1 MCLFEFT
8 HPIDFP
14 FKDARKL
21 QITILGHISR
31 RFPYIVF
38 FSLRVSVIKM
48 ANPAL
53 LFSIFFTKSGIKS
66 PENFEDQSVV
76 GWKHP
81 NTHPIAGLK
90 RLYIYNYIL
99 LYIYIT
105 YNVSRCYPLL
115 TLAEPM
121 HSPIWWIRKG
131 IQIWCGKSTHVNP
144 KFW

>member
-1 MCLFEFT
+1 MCLFEFS

-31 RFPYIVF
+31 RFQYIVF

-53 LFSIFFTKSGIKS
+53 WFSIFFHKEWNQITGEFWRVSG
-66 PENFEDQSVV
+66 
-76 GWKHP
+76 
-81 NTHPIAGLK
+81 GLK
-90 RLYIYNYIL
+90 APKHTSHCRLETAIYIQLYIII
-99 LYIYIT
+99 YIYIT

-131 IQIWCGKSTHVNP
+131 IQFWCGKSTHVNP